1 MSAVAAQTNMTLTIP
16 GPQPSPGA
24 TVRLRARAFYRSGDI
39 AACIVSLCLLASAL
53 FASTAFAQDNAPI
66 PALSSRVTDA
76 AGVLDATAKQG
87 LEAKLAAF
95 EQATGG
101 QLAVLVVKTAEP
113 ETIDQYGIRVGETW
127 KVGKKGKDTG
137 AILIIAMKE
146 KKLRIETGYGW
157 EGALPDVEAKRI
169 IREVITPFFK
179 KNQYAQGIDAGIDK
193 IQLAVAKEN
202 KAGSTTV
209 NDKGQWTNS
218 HNANATETAV
228 ESLVGMAPVLLGVLA
243 VLSFIVPGI
252 IVGGVAGIG
261 TFLFTSSLPA
271 AGIAGFAGFVVASIL
286 RSIFGSFGRTPLGGR
301 GFTRGSAAGGV
312 LGGLGGM
319 SSGGGWSSG
328 GGGGGGSSSWG
339 GGGGSFGGG
348 GASGGWGDGGGGGS
362 SE

>member
-1 MSAVAAQTNMTLTIP
+1 MQAA
-16 GPQPSPGA
+16 
-24 TVRLRARAFYRSGDI
+24 
-39 AACIVSLCLLASAL
+39 IVCLCLATFAL
-53 FASTAFAQDNAPI
+53 FVSESFAQDNAAI

-76 AGVLDATAKQG
+76 AGVLGAAAKQE
-87 LEAKLAAF
+87 LETKLAAF
-95 EQATGG
+95 ELATGG
-101 QLAVLVVKTAEP
+101 QLAVLIVKTAEP
-113 ETIDQYGIRVGETW
+113 ETIDQYGIRVGDTW

-137 AILIIAMKE
+137 AILIVAMKE

-179 KNQYAQGIDAGIDK
+179 KNLYAQGIGAGIDK

-202 KAGSTTV
+202 KAESATV
-209 NDKGQWTNS
+209 NNKGQWTNS
-218 HNANATETAV
+218 HNANATESAI

-252 IVGGVAGIG
+252 IVGGVAGVG

-271 AGIAGFAGFVVASIL
+271 AGIVAFIGFVLASIL
-286 RSIFGSFGRTPLGGR
+286 RSIFGSLGRTPLGGR
-301 GFTRGSAAGGV
+301 GFTRGSGTGGV
-312 LGGLGGM
+312 LGGLGGL

-328 GGGGGGSSSWG
+328 GGGSGSGGSGGGNSSWG

-348 GASGGWGDGGGGGS
+348 GASGGWGDGGGGGGS

>member
-1 MSAVAAQTNMTLTIP
+1 MLYGLLVRPLYLHVAA
-16 GPQPSPGA
+16 
-24 TVRLRARAFYRSGDI
+24 
-39 AACIVSLCLLASAL
+39 LLAAL
-53 FASTAFAQDNAPI
+53 MCAFAFAQDNAPI
-66 PALSSRVTDA
+66 PPLSSRVTDA
-76 AGVLDATAKQG
+76 AGVLGASAKQE
-87 LEAKLAAF
+87 LETKLAAF
-95 EQATGG
+95 ELATGG

-127 KVGKKGKDTG
+127 KIGKKGKDTG

-193 IQLAVAKEN
+193 IQLAVSKEN
-202 KAGSTTV
+202 KAESTTV

-218 HNANATETAV
+218 HNANATESAI
-228 ESLVGMAPVLLGVLA
+228 ESLFGMAPVLLGVLA

-271 AGIAGFAGFVVASIL
+271 AGVAGFLGFVLASIL
-286 RSIFGSFGRTPLGGR
+286 RSIFGSVGRSPLGGR
-301 GFTRGSAAGGV
+301 GINRGRGGA
-312 LGGLGGM
+312 LGGSGGFGGWG
-319 SSGGGWSSG
+319 SGGGWSSG
-328 GGGGGGSSSWG
+328 GGGGGGSSWG

-348 GASGGWGDGGGGGS
+348 GASGGWGDGGGGGGGGGDSGGGS

>member
-24 TVRLRARAFYRSGDI
+24 TVCLRARAFYRSGDI

-328 GGGGGGSSSWG
+328 GGGGGSSSWG